1 MSRTTFDQKTILYKL
16 LNGSAVKTALTGSI
30 YKDVRPQ
37 SDKEDVVINSLPI
50 LGSRT
55 QYGSAN
61 VNVYVKDITESGALV
76 PNNKRLAELS
86 TQVRSVLEAHNG
98 DDYNLTIGSEHLLEE
113 PSIKYHY
120 VNYKVNFEFFNTK

>member
-16 LNGSAVKTALTGSI
+16 LNESAVKTALTGGI

-37 SDKEDVVINSLPI
+37 SEKEDVVINSLPI
-50 LGSRT
+50 LGSST

-61 VNVYVKDITESGALV
+61 VNVYVKDITENGTLM
-76 PNNKRLAELS
+76 PDNKRLAVLS
-86 TQVRSVLEAHNG
+86 TLVRSVLEAHTG
-98 DDYNLTIGSEHLLEE
+98 TDYNMEIGSEHLLEE

-120 VNYKVNFEFFNTK
+120 VNYKVNFEFFNL

>member
-16 LNGSAVKTALTGSI
+16 LNESAVKTALTGGI

-37 SDKEDVVINSLPI
+37 SEKEDVVINSLPI
-50 LGSRT
+50 LGSST

-61 VNVYVKDITESGALV
+61 VNVYVRDITENGTLM
-76 PNNKRLAELS
+76 PDNKRLAVLS
-86 TQVRSVLEAHNG
+86 TLVRSVLETHTG
-98 DDYNLTIGSEHLLEE
+98 SDYNMEIGSEHLLEE

-120 VNYKVNFEFFNTK
+120 VNYKVNFEFFNL